1 MKTELLIDSL
11 ATTLTPAR
19 ARRLTRRLA
28 VAATAGGLAGLA
40 LATGW
45 FGLEGLPALAARP
58 QFWARLGL
66 LAGLVWGLAGL
77 VEDFARPGAPRRPER
92 LLMVVGLAVL
102 LALGQLALSPAPLR
116 PQLVMGSSWAACP
129 CRVAAIALCALPLIL
144 AAMRTGAP
152 TRLLWA
158 GAAAGALS
166 GALGAMLYALF
177 CREPGLAFV
186 VLWYGAGIL
195 AMTALGAMVGPIA
208 LRWRD
213 APPAGRREG
222 RTA

>member
-1 MKTELLIDSL
+1 MKTGQLIESL
-11 ATTLTPAR
+11 AASVPPAR
-19 ARRLTRRLA
+19 ARRLTWRLA
-28 VAATAGGLAGLA
+28 AAAAAGGLVGLA
-40 LATGW
+40 LAIGW
-45 FGLEGLPALAARP
+45 FGLDRLADLVVRP
-58 QFWARLGL
+58 HFWVRLAL
-66 LAGLVWGLAGL
+66 LAGFAWGSASL
-77 VEDFARPGAPRRPER
+77 VEDFARPGATARTGR
-92 LLMVVGLAVL
+92 LVIVGGLLTV
-102 LALGQLALSPAPLR
+102 LALVQLALAPAALR

-129 CRVAAIALCALPLIL
+129 WRVAAIALSALPLVL

-152 TRLLWA
+152 THLRWA

-166 GALGAMLYALF
+166 GALGAMMYALF

-213 APPAGRREG
+213 RPA
-222 RTA
+222 A

>member
-1 MKTELLIDSL
+1 MKTGQLIESL
-11 ATTLTPAR
+11 AASVPPAR
-19 ARRLTRRLA
+19 ARRLTWRLA
-28 VAATAGGLAGLA
+28 AAAAAGGLVGLA
-40 LATGW
+40 LAIGW
-45 FGLEGLPALAARP
+45 FGLDRLADLVVRP
-58 QFWARLGL
+58 HFWVRLAL
-66 LAGLVWGLAGL
+66 LAGFAWGSASL
-77 VEDFARPGAPRRPER
+77 VEDFARPGATARTGR
-92 LLMVVGLAVL
+92 LVIVGGLLTV
-102 LALGQLALSPAPLR
+102 LALVQLALAPAALR

-129 CRVAAIALCALPLIL
+129 WRVAAIALCALPLVL

-152 TRLLWA
+152 THLRWA

-166 GALGAMLYALF
+166 GALGAMMYALF

-213 APPAGRREG
+213 RPA
-222 RTA
+222 A